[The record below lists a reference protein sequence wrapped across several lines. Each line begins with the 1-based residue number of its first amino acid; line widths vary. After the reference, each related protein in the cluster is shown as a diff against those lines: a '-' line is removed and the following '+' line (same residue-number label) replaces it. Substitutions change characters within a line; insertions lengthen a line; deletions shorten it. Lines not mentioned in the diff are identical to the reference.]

1 MNLEKLGQRI
11 QYFRSQRGISQ
22 ASLSEKVFVNHE
34 YISRIENGKK
44 AISLELLISI
54 ADALEVSAD
63 DLIADSLKYGSHHV
77 PPEAV
82 VLFQQCSKK
91 ETQFLLRLL
100 EFTKKLLDET
110 GI

>member
-1 MNLEKLGQRI
+1 MP
-11 QYFRSQRGISQ
+11 
-22 ASLSEKVFVNHE
+22 
-34 YISRIENGKK
+34 
-44 AISLELLISI
+44 
-54 ADALEVSAD
+54 EVSAD

-110 GI
+110 SI

>member
-11 QYFRSQRGISQ
+11 QYFRSQKRISQ
-22 ASLSEKVFVNHE
+22 TRLSEMVFVNHE

-54 ADALEVSAD
+54 ANALEVSVD

-77 PPEAV
+77 PAEAV
-82 VLFQQCSKK
+82 VLFQQCDK
-91 ETQFLLRLL
+91 EKTQFLLRLL

-110 GI
+110 RI

>member
-11 QYFRSQRGISQ
+11 QYFRSQKRISQ
-22 ASLSEKVFVNHE
+22 TRLSEMVFVNHE

-54 ADALEVSAD
+54 ANALEVSVD
-63 DLIADSLKYGSHHV
+63 DLIADSLKYGSNHV
-77 PPEAV
+77 PAEAI
-82 VLFQQCSKK
+82 VLLQQCNK
-91 ETQFLLRLL
+91 EKTQFLLRLL

-110 GI
+110 SI